1 MPHASRWMVGIVVG
15 LLLVAPFALGQA
27 PQPAKAPKTL
37 PKKALHHKARHKPAP
52 LPPMVLPP
60 MPSGPL
66 PQVPMDQLPSAPP
79 RVSYKD
85 GMLTIVAQNSTLN
98 DILREVHNR
107 TGASIDVPSNP
118 GERVVT
124 RLGPGPARDI
134 LANLLNGS
142 TFNYVM
148 LGSASDPGALTTV
161 ILTVKTAGVPGAA
174 VASAPQPTPGMP
186 PARVGPIQPAPA
198 VPAMSLQASSAEEDK
213 SEDNSDEQDAED
225 NADQEQTP
233 GVPVQPNVNTNT
245 PPGAPEPNTGPKT
258 PEQILEM
265 MRKLPQPNQPPP
277 QPPPS
282 ENDQP
287 PE

>member
-1 MPHASRWMVGIVVG
+1 MPHASRRIVGIVLG
-15 LLLVAPFALGQA
+15 LLVAPFSLGQA

-37 PKKALHHKARHKPAP
+37 PSNTLHKKARHKPAP
-52 LPPMVLPP
+52 PPPMVLPP

-66 PQVPMDQLPSAPP
+66 PQVPMDQLPPAPP

-124 RLGPGPARDI
+124 RLGPGPARDV
-134 LANLLNGS
+134 LASLLNGS

-148 LGSASDPGALTTV
+148 LGSASDPASVTTV
-161 ILTVKTAGVPGAA
+161 ILTTKTAGGPGAA
-174 VASAPQPTPGMP
+174 VAAQPNPGIP
-186 PARVGPIQPAPA
+186 PARVPIQAAPV
-198 VPAMSLQASSAEEDK
+198 VPALNIQAANAEEDK
-213 SEDNSDEQDAED
+213 SDENADDQDAED
-225 NADQEQTP
+225 NAEQEQTTP
-233 GVPVQPNVNTNT
+233 GVAGQPDANPAN
-245 PPGAPEPNTGPKT
+245 PPGSPEPNAGPKT

-265 MRKLPQPNQPPP
+265 LRKLPPPNQPPP
-277 QPPPS
+277 QAPPPA
-282 ENDQP
+282 DQQP